1 MQQCNHSSVEVTTLS
16 APELSAQVRAAAAF
30 VATLP
35 STLDADEAFAELRRD
50 VLAAVAE
57 TVAGTEAEDEGEEE
71 EEEETETETETESE
85 DEGDD
90 VAVTEAMQNR
100 APQPYFIGR
109 AWAG

>member
-1 MQQCNHSSVEVTTLS
+1 MQQCNHSIVEVTTPS

-71 EEEETETETETESE
+71 EEEEETETETETESE

-100 APQPYFIGR
+100 AP
-109 AWAG
+109 